1 MSGLVEREREH
12 MPRACY
18 GERLH
23 GGGLCIHREAID
35 WIWKAYT
42 HYSFHPL
49 TAYLAVNYLNRF
61 LSLSECLSYRDV
73 YHRCHFQ
80 EQGLDDATPLGGVC
94 FALSLS
100 LAAKMEEI
108 TVLQSL
114 DLQVQRQLQLRIEEH
129 ARYLQKILEEQQKAG
144 NVPLKAPTKA
154 QATKSSPEL
163 TSDERT
169 ESEVDTISPRSPKN
183 RNPGVDTECKSPG
196 RIKRTKV
203 QADLENEGLCS

>member
-1 MSGLVEREREH
+1 

-18 GERLH
+18 GERLR
-23 GGGLCIHREAID
+23 GGGLCIHRGAID

-61 LSLSECLSYRDV
+61 LSLSECLSYRNKDWMTQLLSV
-73 YHRCHFQ
+73 ACVLHFRFRW
-80 EQGLDDATPLGGVC
+80 LPRWRKSPSCNLWT
-94 FALSLS
+94 FRW
-100 LAAKMEEI
+100 
-108 TVLQSL
+108 
-114 DLQVQRQLQLRIEEH
+114 VQRQLQLRIEEH

-163 TSDERT
+163 TSDKRT

-183 RNPGVDTECKSPG
+183 RNPGVDAECKSPG

-203 QADLENEGLCS
+203 QADLENEGLCSYRGLMFVVVRARQ